1 MIRKFIK
8 TLRQTCMSSL
18 PILLRADDFGATP
31 GSNEGILAALKNVQV
46 LNVGVMAVGPYL
58 DYRLHELREHAS
70 RICLGLHASL
80 TSEWKTFRWGPV
92 LPPEQVPS
100 LLMINHS
107 FPASTQELH
116 KRARV
121 DEMMAEIRAQLQTL
135 RDRQL
140 NPGYLDTHMCFNW
153 IEGMDEAMRELCRSE
168 GLIYAHDPAFQSLR
182 LPLSPEM
189 HPNPESLQQALPE
202 TGHPVWVFHPALP
215 DSTGA
220 LPPEVAQN
228 RRREADYLASPEN
241 PLEILLQ
248 NSDRTPVRYD
258 QV

>member
-1 MIRKFIK
+1 
-8 TLRQTCMSSL
+8 MSSL

-31 GSNEGILAALKNVQV
+31 GSNEGILAALKNTQV

-58 DYRLHELREHAS
+58 DYRLHELREHGS
-70 RICLGLHASL
+70 RICLGLHATL

-92 LPPEQVPS
+92 LSPAQVPS
-100 LLMINHS
+100 LLMIDHC
-107 FPASTQELH
+107 FPASTLELR

-121 DEMMAEIRAQLQTL
+121 NEMIAEIRAQLQTL

-153 IEGMDEAMRELCRSE
+153 IDGMDEAMRELCQSE

-182 LPLSPEM
+182 LHLTPETP
-189 HPNPESLQQALPE
+189 PNPDALHQALPE

-215 DSTGA
+215 DSTNA

-228 RRREADYLASPEN
+228 RRREADYLADASN
-241 PLEILLQ
+241 PMQVLMQ
-248 NSDRTPVRYD
+248 NSGRTPARYD